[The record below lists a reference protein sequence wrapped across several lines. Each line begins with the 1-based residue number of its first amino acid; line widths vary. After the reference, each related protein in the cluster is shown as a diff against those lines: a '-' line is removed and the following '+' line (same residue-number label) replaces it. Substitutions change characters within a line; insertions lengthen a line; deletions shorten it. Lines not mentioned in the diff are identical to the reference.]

1 MYVNSERAATRAGIP
16 TFGSWEADSEQPR
29 ACGRGSSK
37 QKRKGNAASVRSTNN
52 QMPDMGASYC
62 IGTQKLRR
70 FHLPGYVP
78 NNEDRHCFRRSCL
91 ADGNCGLFLICRELP
106 TTLSRHFDDKAD
118 IQKGMTKT

>member
-1 MYVNSERAATRAGIP
+1 MYVNSERAATHAGIP

-62 IGTQKLRR
+62 IGTQNS
-70 FHLPGYVP
+70 GG
-78 NNEDRHCFRRSCL
+78 SICL
-91 ADGNCGLFLICRELP
+91 DTFQ
-106 TTLSRHFDDKAD
+106 T
-118 IQKGMTKT
+118 TKTCIVSVVPVWQTGIAGCF